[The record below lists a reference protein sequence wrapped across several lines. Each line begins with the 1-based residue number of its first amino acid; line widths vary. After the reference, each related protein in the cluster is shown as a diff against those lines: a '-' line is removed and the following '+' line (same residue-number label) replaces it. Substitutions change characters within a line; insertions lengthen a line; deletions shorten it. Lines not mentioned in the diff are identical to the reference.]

1 MLTRRQFSAS
11 LPWLTAV
18 PVALSGCTPTP
29 AGDSYEAVAGRTWQ
43 MGSVS
48 GFSGVALSQEL
59 VRYPTLAP
67 SSHNTQC
74 WMFAL
79 NDNGRSITIL
89 PDLARRCPVVDP
101 DEHHIFVTLGCAT
114 ENMIQAALAHGL
126 KGQRPDLV
134 VRFGRGA
141 LLPRS
146 LRRPIESVLV

>member
-1 MLTRRQFSAS
+1 
-11 LPWLTAV
+11 
-18 PVALSGCTPTP
+18 
-29 AGDSYEAVAGRTWQ
+29 

-59 VRYPTLAP
+59 VRYATLAP

-74 WMFAL
+74 WKFAL

-89 PDLARRCPVVDP
+89 PGLARRCPVVDP

-114 ENMIQAALAHGL
+114 ENMIQAALAHGP

-134 VRFGRGA
+134 VRFGRGS